1 MRFLPDL
8 ARLVVAWPVYATYH
22 AISLANTY
30 QGFRA
35 KAVTFLTFLPVIV
48 VTSGV
53 WALMWALALWLLMRV
68 V

>member
-1 MRFLPDL
+1 
-8 ARLVVAWPVYATYH
+8 VYATYH
-22 AISLANTY
+22 AISLANTC

-35 KAVTFLTFLPVIV
+35 KAVTFLAFLPLVV